1 MPRDDDD
8 DAIAEPKD
16 DSLTYLVRKLRALL
30 RSEAKDRSARFVRE
44 ARQKRRQK
52 SDGRRAGK
60 GLKFGIPPRRRR
72 GRDIIKYCDVDGDGE
87 ISYLEFEFC
96 RIAGV

>member
-30 RSEAKDRSARFVRE
+30 RSEAKDQS
-44 ARQKRRQK
+44 
-52 SDGRRAGK
+52 
-60 GLKFGIPPRRRR
+60 L
-72 GRDIIKYCDVDGDGE
+72 RDLFEKLDKNGDKKVTAVE
-87 ISYLEFEFC
+87 LRTVSYTHLTLPT
-96 RIAGV
+96 ILLV